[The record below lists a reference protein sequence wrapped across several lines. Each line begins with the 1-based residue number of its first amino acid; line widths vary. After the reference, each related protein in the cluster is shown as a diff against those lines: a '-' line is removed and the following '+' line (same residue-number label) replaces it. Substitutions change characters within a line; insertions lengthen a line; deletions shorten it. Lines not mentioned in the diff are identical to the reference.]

1 MRIKRMLVP
10 VDFSTHSLEALAYA
24 RRLAQRLGA
33 DLLLLH
39 VAEPV
44 YLAEPN
50 VVSADLTTLLD
61 EQIRI
66 ANEQLA
72 RISADLRKEGRR
84 VRTLVECGVPAQ
96 VIVETADNTGTD
108 LIVLA
113 THGRTGLSHMLIGS
127 VAERV
132 VRMARCPVLTVRPGL
147 GERRTPSA

>member
-1 MRIKRMLVP
+1 MRIKRILVP
-10 VDFSTHSLEALAYA
+10 VDFSADSLEALAYA
-24 RRLAQRLGA
+24 RQLAARCGA

-50 VVSADLTTLLD
+50 VAAADLTTLLD
-61 EQIRI
+61 AQQRT
-66 ANEQLA
+66 ADAQLS

-108 LIVLA
+108 LIILA

-132 VRMARCPVLTVRPGL
+132 VRMARCPVLTVRRAP
-147 GERRTPSA
+147 PH